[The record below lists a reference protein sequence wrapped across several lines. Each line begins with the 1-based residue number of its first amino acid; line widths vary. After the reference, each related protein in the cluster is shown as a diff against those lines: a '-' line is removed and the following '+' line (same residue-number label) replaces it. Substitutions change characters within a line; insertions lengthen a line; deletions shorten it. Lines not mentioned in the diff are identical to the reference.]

1 MDVIAYAEENG
12 NLSIVIPHYAAGHTI
27 ESVSKTDAVPDSGH
41 KIVDSTKMPSRL
53 LRNAWKLNADKVD
66 IDIPKGKEISHSL
79 RRAARE
85 TALKDNI
92 EIIKQGNAG
101 IPLKAGQS
109 VETAQSENAAYMLI
123 DDANQ
128 VSIDNA
134 TNESDLLAVIDIL

>member
-1 MDVIAYAEENG
+1 MQDGKLNRITPYYAG
-12 NLSIVIPHYAAGHTI
+12 GFTV
-27 ESVSKTDAVPDSGH
+27 ESELKLVPQGVTG
-41 KIVDSTKMPSRL
+41 KVVDSTKMPSRL

-92 EIIKQGNAG
+92 EIMKQGNAG

-109 VETAQSENAAYMLI
+109 V
-123 DDANQ
+123 
-128 VSIDNA
+128 
-134 TNESDLLAVIDIL
+134 